1 MGNKSMRSNKEV
13 KKKKASAKV
22 SSSPTVIKTAV
33 TQPELVGKKKKD
45 Q

>member
-1 MGNKSMRSNKEV
+1 MGNKSMRSNKEQ
-13 KKKKASAKV
+13 KKPKANAKV

-33 TQPELVGKKKKD
+33 TQPELIKKKKKD